1 MRHLLEVSHLSVS
14 FAGRDLI
21 SDISFTLDQNQRLAL
36 IGESGS
42 GKSLTA
48 LAIIGLLPEA
58 MTARGSIRIAD
69 GQGAFHEIIGAS
81 EWLLNTLR
89 GNLTSVVFQEPTTAL
104 DPLMRIGHQIA
115 YPLRRQGLR
124 GTDLKG
130 AVLQALDEVSINNP
144 ERISNSLPH
153 EISGGE
159 RQRVAIAMALAC
171 KPAILIADEPTT
183 ALDVTVQAEV
193 LELISTLTKKY
204 SMGLL
209 FISHDLAVVK
219 SITDSVHLLK
229 DGEIVESGSLE
240 SILKAP
246 KSPYSQELVESANR
260 LDGALDAIAW
270 EKL

>member
-1 MRHLLEVSHLSVS
+1 
-14 FAGRDLI
+14 
-21 SDISFTLDQNQRLAL
+21 
-36 IGESGS
+36 
-42 GKSLTA
+42 
-48 LAIIGLLPEA
+48 
-58 MTARGSIRIAD
+58 
-69 GQGAFHEIIGAS
+69 
-81 EWLLNTLR
+81 
-89 GNLTSVVFQEPTTAL
+89 
-104 DPLMRIGHQIA
+104 MRIGHQIA